1 MSCQIRSPSNGS
13 WPTTSGVTALRMS
26 FTTRRPSGP
35 WNRNGPWASPMPTSP
50 ASVVS
55 LTMTSLTRLIA
66 AVDVRT
72 TCGNG
77 ADRKYVSIAVTFME
91 PSPGCGRE
99 SEEAAGVLP
108 HELPHGGLAERV
120 APGDHGVGV
129 VREDRLGVGI
139 VRGEHEGPIAHH
151 VHRRLRERGALG
163 EVDAEEHAAHLR
175 VLHRRV
181 LESRRRAADVVDLAC
196 ESDEPVR
203 QPGVT

>member
-72 TCGNG
+72 TWGSG
-77 ADRKYVSIAVTFME
+77 ADRKYVSIVVTFIGR
-91 PSPGCGRE
+91 SPGSARQP
-99 SEEAAGVLP
+99 EEARGIFP
-108 HELPHGGLAERV
+108 HELLHGRLAERV

-129 VREDRLGVGI
+129 VGEDRLGVG
-139 VRGEHEGPIAHH
+139 VVGGEREGLIAED
-151 VHRRLRERGALG
+151 VHRRRRQRGALG
-163 EVDAEEHAAHLR
+163 EIDAEEHAAHLG
-175 VLHRRV
+175 VL
-181 LESRRRAADVVDLAC
+181 
-196 ESDEPVR
+196 
-203 QPGVT
+203 